1 MDDARRAVGEED
13 HYGEEDNT
21 PEAQA
26 ELVRGPEPAR
36 WLVAWARGPTPV
48 TTRPGTTTARTCT
61 ADKLTLKPTTK
72 VTPKTGIKA
81 PSAPST
87 A

>member
-1 MDDARRAVGEED
+1 MVMLSVTREPVVRLARVDRPEAVDDARRAVGEED

-36 WLVAWARGPTPV
+36 WLVPGRGAR
-48 TTRPGTTTARTCT
+48 RP
-61 ADKLTLKPTTK
+61 
-72 VTPKTGIKA
+72 
-81 PSAPST
+81 
-87 A
+87 